1 MRRCFQLA
9 KAGDSTVSPNPMVGA
24 VIVKDGKIIG
34 EGYHRRY
41 SEAHAEV
48 NAVNSVENQADC
60 EGATIYVSLEPCAHF
75 GKTPP
80 CSDLLISKKF
90 GRVVIANEDPFP
102 EVNGKGV
109 AKLRAAGIEV
119 ITGVLEE
126 EGAFMNRYFLTTV
139 QKNRPYILLK
149 WAESKDGFMDK
160 TRNAG
165 EMGPNWISSSRS
177 RKIVHGLRARFDAIL
192 IGTNTARTDNPELT
206 VRDAVGE
213 NPLRIVIDR
222 NGNLPK
228 SLRVFNDVAPTL
240 IFTTKPSQIEGTNE
254 WVQVRFENLLPELL
268 NELHK
273 RKIQR
278 LLVEGGKSTLETF
291 IQANLWDEAL
301 TIQGSV
307 KFGTGLPSPQL
318 DAAIS
323 DKITLNG
330 DTFLTHFNQ

>member
-24 VIVKDGKIIG
+24 VIVKEGKIIG

-41 SEAHAEV
+41 GEAHAEV

-109 AKLRAAGIEV
+109 AKLREAGIEV
-119 ITGVLEE
+119 ITGVLAK
-126 EGAFMNRYFLTTV
+126 EGAFINRYFLASV
-139 QKNRPYILLK
+139 QKNRPYIMLK

-165 EMGPNWISSSRS
+165 EMGPNWISSPRS
-177 RKIVHGLRARFDAIL
+177 RKIVHGLRAKFDAIL
-192 IGTNTARTDNPELT
+192 IGTNTALTDNPELT
-206 VRDAVGE
+206 VRDADGQ

-222 NGNLPK
+222 NGTLSA

-240 IFTTKPSQIEGTNE
+240 VFTAKPSQIEGTNE
-254 WVQVRFENLLPELL
+254 WIQVSFENLLPQVV

-278 LLVEGGKSTLETF
+278 LLVEGGKSTLEAF
-291 IQANLWDEAL
+291 IDANLWDEAL
-301 TIQGSV
+301 TIQGDIR
-307 KFGTGLPSPQL
+307 FGSGLPSPQL
-318 DAAIS
+318 NATKTDEF
-323 DKITLNG
+323 TLNG
-330 DTFLTHFNQ
+330 DTFLTYFNQ